1 MVGRYPAIKLMS
13 REPIRHL
20 VAHFNRPRCLGP
32 LYGGLVAVSAG
43 YPPVTGMLLTRYAP
57 FRRSPSESIATPY
70 AAPRLA
76 CVKPA
81 ASVHP
86 EPGSNSS
93 LYISISLSLSGLEL
107 TSCFACL
114 YFPVFSNNFKFCF
127 SRAPAASV
135 CGRSFPHY
143 RKVTAEPRALTSL
156 HLLRDIPG
164 CLTDTLI
171 SPGHLPV
178 RNSNNLPPRAP

>member
-1 MVGRYPAIKLMS
+1 
-13 REPIRHL
+13 
-20 VAHFNRPRCLGP
+20 
-32 LYGGLVAVSAG
+32 
-43 YPPVTGMLLTRYAP
+43 MLLTRYAP

-178 RNSNNLPPRAP
+178 RNSNNLLPETPFSFGDCKGTLFLFPSKLFFIFFRGIFRASHSSF